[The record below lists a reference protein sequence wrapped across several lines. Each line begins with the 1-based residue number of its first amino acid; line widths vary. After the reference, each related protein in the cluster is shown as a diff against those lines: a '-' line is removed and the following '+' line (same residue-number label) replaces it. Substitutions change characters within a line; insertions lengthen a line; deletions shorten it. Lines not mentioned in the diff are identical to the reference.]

1 MYRSHL
7 HNSRIITKMNNDN
20 IYQIKIDQFINIT
33 QESDIEIAKKYLMK
47 YNWNVEVFLSN

>member
-1 MYRSHL
+1 
-7 HNSRIITKMNNDN
+7 MNNDN